1 MFFYTLTSTRFA
13 LYLVAF
19 ALSLVYMWMPFFV
32 NYIFLPSD
40 YFLKL
45 SMMTFISVVGMFVG
59 YYLPLLDFRFRA
71 RATRLIVSANTVH
84 AFVWVVF
91 LSFLFVTLYT
101 APAIPIVSAIS
112 GASSEELS
120 AQRGLF

>member
-40 YFLKL
+40 YFFK
-45 SMMTFISVVGMFVG
+45 VVDDDFYFGGG
-59 YYLPLLDFRFRA
+59 YVCWIL
-71 RATRLIVSANTVH
+71 
-84 AFVWVVF
+84 
-91 LSFLFVTLYT
+91 
-101 APAIPIVSAIS
+101 SAIVGFS
-112 GASSEELS
+112 FQGASNKTDSKC
-120 AQRGLF
+120 